1 MQEISSDRVIYL
13 AANGHRMV
21 ADKEDYDRGRTWNAQ
36 HAEECTCHGEAL
48 PDW

>member
-1 MQEISSDRVIYL
+1 MDTVTYL

-21 ADKEDYDRGRTWNAQ
+21 VDKEDYDRGRTWAAQ
-36 HAEECTCHGEAL
+36 HSDDCACDPGETL